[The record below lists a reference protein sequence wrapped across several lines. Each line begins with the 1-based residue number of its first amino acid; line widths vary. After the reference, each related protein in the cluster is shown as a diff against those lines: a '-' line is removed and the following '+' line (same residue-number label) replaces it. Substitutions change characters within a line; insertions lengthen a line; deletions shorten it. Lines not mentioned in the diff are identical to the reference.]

1 MWRDCCLLVLLVN
14 SLLHIHDILL
24 LLVLILKLKVVVL
37 RGLLGKHSWED
48 ERIGTLFLLLSKR
61 GHQTFQVFWCF
72 VDKLFVNFRRVSV
85 LIVVHR
91 VKGEIWQA
99 WQVLF
104 HIEGQV
110 PNVFEHEHLL
120 GTGKVCLVWGLEG
133 RKIGR
138 TQLFLFLLKIFKKS
152 LLLLLTFARR

>member
-14 SLLHIHDILL
+14 SLLHNHILRI
-24 LLVLILKLKVVVL
+24 LVRLLKLKVVVL

-48 ERIGTLFLLLSKR
+48 ERIWTLFLLLSKR
-61 GHQTFQVFWCF
+61 GHQTFQVFWGF
-72 VDKLFVNFRRVSV
+72 VDKLLVNLRRVSI
-85 LIVVHR
+85 LLVVHR
-91 VKGEIWQA
+91 VEREIWQA

-120 GTGKVCLVWGLEG
+120 GTGKVSLVWGLEG
-133 RKIGR
+133 RKIGG

-152 LLLLLTFARR
+152 LFFLTFAWR